1 MKQQRPYSMSH
12 RAEQASAT
20 ADRIADA
27 AVQLFMEQRFADV
40 TLTAIARAAGVS
52 HQTVLNHFES
62 KEGVAYAAAV
72 RISAATDSARA
83 DPPSRDATAVV
94 AMLIDEYER
103 MGDANVRWAM
113 DAEQLGSLVSFLE
126 RARASH
132 RAWLAAAFA
141 DRLPVDGDERDIVLT
156 ALHAATDVYTWKLM
170 RRDLELS
177 RDVTE
182 RAVLH
187 LVEGALAAH

>member
-1 MKQQRPYSMSH
+1 MSH

-27 AVQLFMEQRFADV
+27 AVQLLMEQRFADV
-40 TLTAIARAAGVS
+40 TLAAIARAAGVS

-72 RISAATDSARA
+72 RISAATDDARA
-83 DPPSRDATAVV
+83 DPPTGDAGAVV
-94 AMLIDEYER
+94 AILIDDYER

-113 DAEQLGSLVSFLE
+113 DAEQLGSLASFLE
-126 RARASH
+126 RARISH
-132 RAWLAAAFA
+132 REWLATAFG
-141 DRLPVDGDERDIVLT
+141 DRLPVDPGERDVVLT

-170 RRDLELS
+170 RRDLQLS
-177 RDVTE
+177 RADTE
-182 RAVLH
+182 RAVRH
-187 LVEGALAAH
+187 LVEGALIAH